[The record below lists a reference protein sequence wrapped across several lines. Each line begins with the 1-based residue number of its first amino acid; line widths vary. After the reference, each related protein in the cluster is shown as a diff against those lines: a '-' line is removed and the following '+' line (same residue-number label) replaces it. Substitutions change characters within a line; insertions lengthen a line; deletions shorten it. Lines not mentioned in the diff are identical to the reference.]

1 MFITPG
7 VQGLL
12 SNQVINT
19 IRTQNIVQT
28 VTTGRAKI
36 NYAILTGHD
45 KSYTG
50 PMILKIY
57 ELIYS

>member
-36 NYAILTGHD
+36 NYEILTVHN
-45 KSYTG
+45 KSYTV
-50 PMILKIY
+50 PILKIY